1 MSDITWVDYF
11 DKDGIIDALSPEDL
25 ETEESEQNSLSEIY
39 DEDDFEDGDFAPSI
53 NSKFPGWYLVR
64 MYGFNWMSMVEVKE
78 WCQDNTKFGSW
89 EAVGWSTGCSSS
101 VGVVFESPKDAMMF
115 KLRWR

>member
-11 DKDGIIDALSPEDL
+11 DKDGVIA
-25 ETEESEQNSLSEIY
+25 EESAEQIEERNELF
-39 DEDDFEDGDFAPSI
+39 EDDEFEDGDFAPTI

>member
-1 MSDITWVDYF
+1 MSEITWVDYF
-11 DKDGIIDALSPEDL
+11 DKDGIIG
-25 ETEESEQNSLSEIY
+25 TESDTDLSEIY
-39 DEDDFEDGDFAPSI
+39 EEDEFEDEDFAPSI

-64 MYGFNWMSMVEVKE
+64 MYGFNWMTMGEVKE
-78 WCQDNTKFGSW
+78 WCSGNTKFGSW
-89 EAVGWSTGCSSS
+89 EAVGWTTGCSSS